1 MRLRHIVVAASLI
14 AIALAPVAVG
24 WSADESARPDA
35 GKPAAANADAAAD
48 RGMPDLPKA
57 LKAQPGC
64 LGVEVARTMSGKQVI
79 FAWFKDKSAV
89 QDWYYS
95 DAHQDV
101 MQRFAPDYDVN
112 AGPLENVPD
121 DAGPIL
127 VIAALTPAAK
137 SSFKEM
143 KIPVA
148 QISIELYA
156 PLPGGAALGGRFAP
170 AGVKVPHMREI
181 AVPAEGQGAAGERET
196 KRSE

>member
-1 MRLRHIVVAASLI
+1 MLVRQLVVVGSLL
-14 AIALAPVAVG
+14 AIALVPVAVV
-24 WSADESARPDA
+24 WSGDEAAKPEAGAPAAARPDE
-35 GKPAAANADAAAD
+35 
-48 RGMPDLPKA
+48 PDLPKA
-57 LKAQPGC
+57 LREQPGC
-64 LGVEVARTMSGKQVI
+64 LGVETARTASGKQVI

-101 MQRFAPDYDVN
+101 MRRFAPDYDVN
-112 AGPLENVPD
+112 SGPLENVPD

-127 VIAALTPAAK
+127 TIAALTPAPK

-143 KIPVA
+143 KIPVS

-170 AGVKVPHMREI
+170 ASVKVPHLREI
-181 AVPAEGQGAAGERET
+181 AAPEGGESKQAE
-196 KRSE
+196 